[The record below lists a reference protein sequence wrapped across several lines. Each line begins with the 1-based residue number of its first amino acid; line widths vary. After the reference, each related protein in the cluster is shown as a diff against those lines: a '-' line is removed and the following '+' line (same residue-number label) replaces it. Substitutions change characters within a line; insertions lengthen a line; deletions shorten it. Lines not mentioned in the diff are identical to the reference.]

1 MKDSGMA
8 NLIRVTFPGEDSI
21 CYKSPV
27 NTVIE
32 VLRKIGVER
41 FGEITMSIRK
51 RPLVSQEVYPEL
63 KKYTKEII
71 PGWYYINQSDT
82 REKTSQLINIS
93 RLLNLNLTI
102 EVGSDFKASA
112 NPKIPGAT
120 RPKNKLLVTMSN
132 GEVIDYESYSD
143 VFMACI
149 DKLGPRKVSKIAN
162 FNLSANCPL
171 LTVTDTTGHRRKIGD
186 YLYLEIPYTAKHAK
200 KILEIVGKRLGE
212 NIKVEVEPSSS
223 RK

>member
-1 MKDSGMA
+1 MA
-8 NLIRVTFPGEDSI
+8 DLIRVTFPGEDAI

-51 RPLVSQEVYPEL
+51 RPLVSQEIYPEL
-63 KKYTKEII
+63 KKYTKEVI

-93 RLLNLNLTI
+93 RLLNLNLAV
-102 EVGSDFKASA
+102 EVGSNFTA
-112 NPKIPGAT
+112 NADPKIPGAT
-120 RPKNKLLVTMSN
+120 RPKNKLVVTMPD
-132 GEVIDYESYSD
+132 GEVIDYESYRD

-149 DKLGPRKVSKIAN
+149 DKLGPRRVSKIKPITTVATHN
-162 FNLSANCPL
+162 FSSNLCRIA
-171 LTVTDTTGHRRKIGD
+171 VAKI
-186 YLYLEIPYTAKHAK
+186 
-200 KILEIVGKRLGE
+200 
-212 NIKVEVEPSSS
+212 IK
-223 RK
+223 